1 MQYILHRLTIV
12 SMILF
17 ASIII
22 SCSSTSNS
30 ISNVPVDIYVT
41 GRVYI
46 SRMGAVAV
54 YWKNGKMTVLHKDD
68 SNVESIAI
76 SGKDV
81 YAGGSIM
88 ELDPIQRDGNG
99 EAEFIH
105 TAGYWKNGKWTLLNR
120 LNPRNSS
127 EVEKIFV
134 HGNDVYACG
143 YIKKIDFTIPS
154 EYSYAR
160 VTTVGY
166 WKNGKWVG
174 LSTST
179 ETEGKYV
186 WESKPGAGIMNDL
199 IVSGS
204 DVYACGYVKRS
215 GTEIPVYWKN
225 GVLVELPFLTGNKF
239 GSASSIFVSNNDVY
253 VFGKSDDESGKAK
266 ICYWENGKIKTLPSS
281 KVDYTLQVKSF
292 FVSGKDIYIGGYSG
306 DYSSYIAGYLKNGK
320 WIALKSPD
328 GFKRSKV
335 NALTVFGK
343 DVYAAGYYVDN
354 KGNEKAG
361 YWKNEEWFGYNAD
374 VSFDPVSSIVVV
386 PRPISQ

>member
-1 MQYILHRLTIV
+1 
-12 SMILF
+12 MILF

-46 SRMGAVAV
+46 SRMGTVAV
-54 YWKNGKMTVLHKDD
+54 YWKNGKMVVLPKERSD
-68 SNVESIAI
+68 SGPNVTSLAVN
-76 SGKDV
+76 GKDV
-81 YAGGSIM
+81 YAGGSVM
-88 ELDPIQRDGNG
+88 EYDPNLTGG
-99 EAEFIH
+99 PAVEYMH

-120 LNPRNSS
+120 LNLKHSS
-127 EVEKIFV
+127 NVKRIFV
-134 HGNDVYACG
+134 HGKDVYVCG
-143 YIKKIDFTIPS
+143 YIEKWDFSIPS
-154 EYSYAR
+154 EFSIAT
-160 VTTVGY
+160 VTTTGY

-174 LSTST
+174 LNTT
-179 ETEGKYV
+179 TWTDGKYV

-253 VFGKSDDESGKAK
+253 VYGKADDESGKSVD
-266 ICYWENGKIKTLPSS
+266 CYWENGKIKSLSSS
-281 KVDYTLQVKSF
+281 KVTYNLSAKSF
-292 FVSGKDIYIGGYSG
+292 FVSGKDVYIGGYSG
-306 DYSSYIAGYLKNGK
+306 DYSTSSAGYLKNGK
-320 WIALKSPD
+320 WITLGFPE

-335 NALTVFGK
+335 AAMAVFGK
-343 DVYAAGYYVDN
+343 DVYVAGYCDDN

-361 YWKNEEWFGYNAD
+361 YWKNGEWFGYNAD
-374 VSFDPVSSIVVV
+374 VSFDPISSIVVV
-386 PRPISQ
+386 PRPVAQ